1 MNVQPLDRNNI
12 TYFLFFEK
20 ENLTIEI
27 EKPIGLEK
35 AEIEI
40 KQNSGG
46 FGRYITF
53 ADGVELTFSPRLD
66 HQFSK
71 LCQNYKIHKWQ
82 NGIYFLIKIN
92 DVLFYKGRMK
102 LDSAETDYN
111 YFFKTRIDVNGV
123 REIIEA
129 KKSETINL
137 LSNKSIDNSD
147 ISEISLQDILTKYKE
162 ILVDNLI
169 TSTVQSLPTTFN
181 APSNNY
187 SYIFLNLFNKAGN
200 IDNKIT
206 IIEELIHNQYNF
218 SYWENVFS
226 FVKNGPVINKYKIK
240 ITDIDVS
247 TNINGGVRIGLLRF
261 KGFPNSNGY
270 FDVAS
275 WNPILLENNNNL
287 NIANFE
293 EDIIL
298 QPNEV
303 LGYGIFLYNTTPNL
317 QLNGTITINKKPFI
331 HYFDLAIYENSIT
344 KCARLIDIGKQT
356 LKSITNDSV
365 SVIAPRFTESGGN
378 FFDIFATSGLF
389 LRQFLDQPF
398 YASWDGFLKYI
409 KSSFNCDAQIKEN
422 EVFIGHETDFYQD
435 IEVGRFSFNPNDNSF
450 KVKPNSRIVKSSFSI
465 GYDKYEDDKNSSN
478 TIDSIHVKSEWY
490 LSNSQPLESAKDEN
504 TISFVADQYK
514 LENIRRESFSK
525 DSTKTIPNDKDIYVI
540 DTITKDGILQNR
552 SNEGFDTENIF
563 SPETTYNLRLS
574 VKRLLI
580 DYYSEFLSNVSR
592 FTNDVISWKNTSYL
606 NNGKAKTKPKLP
618 LSVLTKNIELIESE
632 NIAPEQLPQPTLTG
646 DIYEFDLSNR
656 VKFDEALELMNR
668 VVNEKG
674 YITFF
679 DENNSETEIKIFISE
694 LKYSW
699 ENEKLYNIKGE
710 QKYE

>member
-35 AEIEI
+35 SEIEI
-40 KQNSGG
+40 KQNSDG

-53 ADGVELTFSPRLD
+53 ADGVELTFSPRLN

-71 LCQNYKIHKWQ
+71 LCQNYKLYKWQ
-82 NGIYFLIKIN
+82 NRIDFLIKIDN
-92 DVLFYKGRMK
+92 ILFYRGRMK

-111 YFFKTRIDVNGV
+111 YFFKTKIDVNSTK
-123 REIIEA
+123 EIIEA

-137 LSNKSIDNSD
+137 LSNKSIDNTD
-147 ISEISLQDILTKYKE
+147 ISEISVQDILTKYKE

-169 TSTVQSLPTTFN
+169 TSTVQSLPTTLN

-187 SYIFLNLFNKAGN
+187 SYIFLNLFNKSGN

-206 IIEELIHNQYNF
+206 VLDELVQGQYNF
-218 SYWENVFS
+218 SNWENVFS
-226 FVKNGPVINKYKIK
+226 FVKNGDAISKYTIK
-240 ITDIDVS
+240 ISNINIS
-247 TNINGGVRIGLLRF
+247 TNINGGVKIGLLRF
-261 KGFPNSNGY
+261 KGFANSSGY
-270 FDVAS
+270 YDVS
-275 WNPILLENNNNL
+275 TWNPILLESNNNL
-287 NIANFE
+287 IISNYE
-293 EDIIL
+293 ENVIL

-303 LGYGIFLYNTTPNL
+303 LGYGIFIYNTTPNL
-317 QLNGTITINKKPFI
+317 QLNGTITVNEIPFI
-331 HYFDLAIYENSIT
+331 HFFDLAIYENSIT

-365 SVIAPRFTESGGN
+365 SVIAPRFTEIGGN
-378 FFDIFATSGLF
+378 FYDIFGTSGLF

-398 YASWDGFLKYI
+398 YASLDGFLKYI

-435 IEVGRFSFNPNDNSF
+435 VEIARFPFNPNDNSF
-450 KVKPNSRIVKSSFSI
+450 KINPNKRLVKSNFTL

-490 LSNSQPLESAKDEN
+490 LANSQPLDSAKEEN
-504 TISFVADQYK
+504 TISYVADQYK
-514 LENIRRESFSK
+514 IENIRRESFSK
-525 DSTKTIPNDKDIYVI
+525 DSTKTVPNDKDIYVI
-540 DTITKDGILQNR
+540 DTITKGGVLQNR
-552 SNEGFDTENIF
+552 SNEGFETENIF
-563 SPETTYNLRLS
+563 SPETCYNLRLS
-574 VKRLLI
+574 VKRLII
-580 DYYSEFLSNVSR
+580 DYFSEFLSNVSR

-606 NNGKAKTKPKLP
+606 NNQTAKTKPTLP
-618 LSVLTKNIELIESE
+618 LSVITKDIELVESD
-632 NIAPEQLPQPTLTG
+632 NIIPNQLPEPTLSG
-646 DIYEFDLSNR
+646 DVYEFDLSYR
-656 VKFDEALELMNR
+656 IKFNEALELMNKI
-668 VVNEKG
+668 VDEKG
-674 YITFF
+674 YVTFY
-679 DENNSETEIKIFISE
+679 DEKNPSTEIKIYISE